1 MNSRMLLFQLT
12 IRWILLTVV
21 SANIFPA
28 LERGATDVAIDPGEN
43 AMFECDLKHTGG
55 YPIVWFHQETG
66 RYIDGGFINSG
77 SQDHTRYHTAQ
88 NLSAET
94 YKLWIMDVRFSDTGT
109 YACVWKG
116 KCAIPMDWVHLT
128 VIGAPTI
135 PTDDQD
141 YTRYS
146 SSHDDDDDDDTKFP
160 STDNN
165 SLDPICEI
173 STTSD
178 LQDINDNLGQ
188 DFILICKS
196 PPQIPRSTVEWYRND
211 AESMMG
217 PFDTNVV
224 YQRYLTQQDVDAT
237 FTCVLRSPSLPESRN
252 CSVGPVRRSS
262 ASISFSRSS
271 HGNPTF
277 ASISATLGVVCVILV
292 AGLLYVVISNKKKR
306 TVSYQEVSTVSA
318 HMSPSPEGYMALENQ
333 YQPPKYQPLKAP
345 SKERVT
351 TRKPTIEPPPRKAR
365 KPKYPPPKHKSSAIK
380 QTPNTNSNATYAVPN
395 ISYLSVPVN
404 IKHSRDNVSEHSYEV
419 PPC

>member
-1 MNSRMLLFQLT
+1 MNTKMLLFHLA

-21 SANIFPA
+21 SASIFPA
-28 LERGATDVAIDPGEN
+28 LERGATDMSINPGEN

-66 RYIDGGFINSG
+66 RYIDDGFINSG

-88 NLSAET
+88 NLSAEI

-116 KCAIPMDWVHLT
+116 KCAIPMDWVQLT
-128 VIGAPTI
+128 VIGAPTV
-135 PTDDQD
+135 PTDDKD
-141 YTRYS
+141 YTLYS
-146 SSHDDDDDDDTKFP
+146 SSRDDDDDDTKFP

-173 STTSD
+173 SYTTSD
-178 LQDINDNLGQ
+178 LYDNVGQ

-196 PPQIPRSTVEWYRND
+196 PPQIGRSTVEWYRND
-211 AESMMG
+211 AESMTG

-224 YQRYLTQQDVDAT
+224 YQRYLTQQDVDAIY
-237 FTCVLRSPSLPESRN
+237 TCVLRSPHLQESRN
-252 CSVGPVRRSS
+252 CSVGPVTYLSSVS
-262 ASISFSRSS
+262 ASVSFSKSS
-271 HGNPTF
+271 HGNATF

-292 AGLLYVVISNKKKR
+292 AVLLYVVINNKKKR
-306 TVSYQEVSTVSA
+306 TVSYQQVPTVSG
-318 HMSPSPEGYMALENQ
+318 HISPSPEGYMALENQ

-345 SKERVT
+345 SNGRI

-365 KPKYPPPKHKSSAIK
+365 KPKYPPPKHKSSAVK

-395 ISYLSVPVN
+395 ISYLSVPVD
-404 IKHSRDNVSEHSYEV
+404 IKHSRDDVSEHSYEV